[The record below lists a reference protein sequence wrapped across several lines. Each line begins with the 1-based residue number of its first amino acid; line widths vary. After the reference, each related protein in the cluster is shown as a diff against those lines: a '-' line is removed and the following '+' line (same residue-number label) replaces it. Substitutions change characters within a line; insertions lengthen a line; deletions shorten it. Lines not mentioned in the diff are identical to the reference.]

1 MEKGL
6 SVLWWNHTVVTSDGQ
21 ATTLPADGDPVL
33 HFCAFA
39 ANLNVPALRVFYASE
54 NLEHFPTP
62 CPKGTRSTLQRA
74 LSPRYP
80 ALENP
85 LMAWAAHAVRVHPS
99 GASTLLYIEQQP
111 RLLRLRV
118 ALAERGIVLEAVFPL
133 LVLVEAAPPM
143 NESEKPTL
151 AVLHTDEAAAVYWIT
166 PAGDRHAAFFDGP
179 TARERMLEELVTGI
193 SAFEG
198 KTAPVFTVV
207 NVGTAVV
214 DLTGIAQ
221 PPAKILSAVE
231 FLAHADRVPARDVHN
246 LLPPQ
251 PRWSL
256 DLLCHA
262 AALLFFLGT
271 LALVGNYL
279 IALRSAQADLALQHS
294 QEHALAEQ
302 NARFRANQG
311 RIAQSAALIDEVAIA
326 RPLKRQF
333 LEALNRARP
342 PQISIRSVSLNEAT
356 WTVAGYAH
364 EGVNAE
370 KGPYQSFLA
379 AFEKSGGWTIGPDS
393 RKAVISQPEFMWSG
407 TIP

>member
-1 MEKGL
+1 MEKCL
-6 SVLWWNHTVVTSDGQ
+6 SVLWWHHTVVTSAGH
-21 ATTLPADGDPVL
+21 ASMLPADGDPAL
-33 HFCAFA
+33 SFCAFA
-39 ANLNVPALRVFYASE
+39 ANLNTPALRVFYASE
-54 NLEHFPTP
+54 NLEHFSTP

-85 LMAWAAHAVRVHPS
+85 SIAWAAHSVRVHPS

-111 RLLRLRV
+111 RLLRLRA
-118 ALAERGIVLEAVFPL
+118 ALAERGVTLEAVFPI
-133 LVLVEAAPPM
+133 LVLAEAAPPM

-166 PAGDRHAAFFDGP
+166 PGGDRHAAFFDGP
-179 TARERMLEELVTGI
+179 TARERMLEEVVTGV

-198 KTAPVFTVV
+198 KTTPVFTVV
-207 NVGTAVV
+207 NAGTTAV
-214 DLTGIAQ
+214 DLTGVAT
-221 PPAKILSAVE
+221 PPAKILSAAE
-231 FLAHADRVPARDVHN
+231 FLAHANRVAAREVHN
-246 LLPPQ
+246 LLPLQ
-251 PRWSL
+251 PRWSF

-262 AALLFFLGT
+262 AALLFFIGT
-271 LALVGNYL
+271 LAFVGHYL
-279 IALRSAQADLALQHS
+279 IALRSAQADVALQHS
-294 QEHALAEQ
+294 QEHALADQ
-302 NARFRANQG
+302 NARFRANQV
-311 RIAQSAALIDEVAIA
+311 RIAQSAALMDEVTIA

-356 WTVAGYAH
+356 WTIAGYAH

-379 AFEKSGGWTIGPDS
+379 AFEKSGSWTIGAES
-393 RKAVISQPEFMWSG
+393 RKPVINQPEFTWSG